1 MRENI
6 VFPYLPDSGSND
18 QKFDFWADETTFTRH
33 LTDSVDESIASIE
46 KLLSKR
52 PQSIRELIK
61 ETGQSKD
68 LITKAVAK
76 MVEKSRCAIDS
87 FKTVDSKTECQL
99 KLFDL

>member
-46 KLLSKR
+46 KLFKNRR
-52 PQSIRELIK
+52 PVKVIEIF
-61 ETGQSKD
+61 TGNTQ
-68 LITKAVAK
+68 
-76 MVEKSRCAIDS
+76 
-87 FKTVDSKTECQL
+87 Q
-99 KLFDL
+99 KLF

>member
-1 MRENI
+1 MPKNFYLMPNI
-6 VFPYLPDSGSND
+6 PDSGSND
-18 QKFDFWADETTFTRH
+18 QKFDFWADETTFTRN

-87 FKTVDSKTECQL
+87 FRIVDGKNEGQL
-99 KLFDL
+99 KLF

>member
-46 KLLSKR
+46 KLSKR

-61 ETGQSKD
+61 ENGQSKD